1 MGNGKIALDLRS
13 VGDIVFAKWTVD
25 DLPQGKV
32 KIKRG
37 DLKRNCS
44 SIREQLNVLTEYV
57 MDNPDICDNSETA
70 REIDPDFKRYNEILR
85 TLRSSGVTIFRYL
98 VGDNKTL
105 AERLRLAPLG
115 AELQIN
121 FDDED
126 VMAPLG
132 FVCDNRQHRNSQAP
146 LIDDFE
152 DFWMRKF
159 TIVNF
164 LSTVSVS
171 ADSISFKSRNFK
183 ALFAIDETQWSRS
196 NVDLKNKRPD
206 YLSLYDIRLGTK
218 HSWDNIREAW
228 CDMESSDGLVFFFCE
243 ADGIS
248 IKVNDDKLDANDV
261 KEIFRT
267 RKADCGKSILFLNT
281 CLSAKGDSDD
291 STSLVSLL
299 ELPHFPC
306 FIGTEAQVANN
317 KALLCA
323 SHFMHSLCFDN
334 ATLGDALDSMRQDK
348 SLFPTNLFYS
358 LYGPRE
364 IALDQPLLKPT
375 HGDCAPIG
383 AGPLLAIAEGCHQ

>member
-1 MGNGKIALDLRS
+1 MGNRKIALDLS
-13 VGDIVFAKWTVD
+13 SSGDTVSARWTVD

-32 KIKRG
+32 KIRRG
-37 DLKRNCS
+37 DLKRSCS
-44 SIREQLNVLTEYV
+44 NIRGHLNVLTEYV
-57 MDNPDICDNSETA
+57 MDNPDLSDNSETA

-85 TLRSSGVTIFRYL
+85 ALRCSGATIFRYL

-105 AERLRLAPLG
+105 VERLRLASPG
-115 AELQIN
+115 AELQIY

-132 FVCDNRQHRNSQAP
+132 FVCESREHRNSQAP
-146 LIDDFE
+146 LLDDFE

-159 TIVNF
+159 TVINF

-171 ADSISFKSRNFK
+171 PDSMNFKSENFK
-183 ALFAIDETQWSRS
+183 ALFAIDETQWRRS
-196 NVDLKNKRPD
+196 NVDLINKHPD
-206 YLSLYDIRLGTK
+206 YLSLYDIRLGSK
-218 HSWDNIREAW
+218 HSWDNIRDAW

-243 ADGIS
+243 ADGVS
-248 IKVNDDKLDANDV
+248 IKVNNDKLDANDV
-261 KEIFRT
+261 KEIFGT

-299 ELPHFPC
+299 ELPHFPY

-323 SHFMHSLCFDN
+323 SHFMHSLCFDH
-334 ATLGDALDSMRQDK
+334 ASLGDALDSMRRDK

-364 IALDQPLLKPT
+364 IALDQPLLRPT
-375 HGDCAPIG
+375 RGDDAPTG
-383 AGPLLAIAEGCHQ
+383 AGRFLALAEGCPQ